1 MLKFAGYTM
10 FSALVVATAV
20 GLIVGTVAEA
30 AAAPFRDSSR

>member
-10 FSALVVATAV
+10 FVVLVVAKAV

-30 AAAPFRDSSR
+30 TAPFRSASR